1 MLFRSLRN
9 FFYQSS
15 CSFCVFITFC
25 LAFGYRECGIESVII
40 NQANF
45 GDMSF
50 LKRPRF
56 ICEKQL
62 NERFIIFNITGFW
75 FYQICQIKS
84 TIIPLNLSTPASLF
98 LKSILKS
105 PINIMF
111 SCLSLCV
118 YVCVCLRLFTMK
130 ASSVWII
137 WDTRRQINNVM
148 LKTLISYAKSLHCY
162 FRIQPLTFL
171 TSHFILFAYW
181 KRAKPRLN

>member
-25 LAFGYRECGIESVII
+25 LAFGNRESGTESVII
-40 NQANF
+40 TQANF

-50 LKRPRF
+50 LKRPSF

-62 NERFIIFNITGFW
+62 NERFINFNITGFW

-118 YVCVCLRLFTMK
+118 YVCVFTSIHHEGFICLDHLGYQETDQQCYLEDVNFLCK
-130 ASSVWII
+130 VPSS
-137 WDTRRQINNVM
+137 
-148 LKTLISYAKSLHCY
+148 LL
-162 FRIQPLTFL
+162 
-171 TSHFILFAYW
+171 
-181 KRAKPRLN
+181 